1 MLKNIKKKTN
11 LIFLIFV
18 ILISLPSIFGLIHQG
33 FPLTDDGNWM
43 IIRFSAFYEALRSGE
58 FPVRFLTRLN
68 NGFGYPVSNF
78 LYPLFMYLGSP
89 IHVLGINFVDTIK
102 IILVSSLIFSSIFTF
117 FWLRKI
123 FDNIASFVGSILYVL
138 FPYHLYDVYKRGS
151 VGEVLALTIVPFVL
165 WQVERK
171 SILLTSIGISLLV
184 LSHNTLALL
193 FIPLIFL
200 YTLLKDKKLL
210 KFILL
215 TIFFGMGMSSFFWI
229 PAIYDTRFTVFSK
242 TKVSEYYNYFINLNN
257 FDVLGIVSVVL
268 IFSSLMLLL
277 INKKTN
283 KNKLFLFSTI
293 TSFLILFLVTPV
305 SNILWQVFPITNL
318 IQFPFRLLSILMII
332 LTFQVGFLISNLNK
346 VYKTV
351 VVFIFLALIF
361 ISAKPHLSVN
371 NYQYYPDSF
380 YSTNM
385 DTTTVKNEYMPR
397 WVKEK
402 NLKFTPQRVEN
413 LNGEEKINVAKVSPR
428 EIVFNTFLTEE
439 RTLQINL
446 VYFPGWNAYV
456 NGIKDKINYENDG
469 LIKLNLQKGQNNV
482 KVVFEETNMR
492 ILSDFLSII
501 SIAGLLILVFSIRAK
516 KFKYEIYK

>member
-1 MLKNIKKKTN
+1 MSKIMKINPK
-11 LIFLIFV
+11 LIFLILALILSIPAV
-18 ILISLPSIFGLIHQG
+18 IGLLHSG

-43 IIRFSAFYEALRSGE
+43 VIRFSAFYEALRSGE

-68 NGFGYPVSNF
+68 NGFGYPVADF

-89 IHVLGINFVDTIK
+89 IHILGISFVDTIK

-123 FDNIASFVGSILYVL
+123 FDNAASFVGSILYVL

-151 VGEVLALTIVPFVL
+151 VGEVLALTIVPFIL

-171 SILLTSIGISLLV
+171 SILLASIGISLLI

-210 KFILL
+210 EFILL

-242 TKVSEYYNYFINLNN
+242 TQVSEYYNYFINLSN
-257 FDVLGIVSVVL
+257 FDLLGIVSVVL
-268 IFSSLMLLL
+268 IISSLMLLL

-293 TSFLILFLVTPV
+293 TSFLIAFLVSPL
-305 SNILWQVFPITNL
+305 SNFLWQVLPITNL
-318 IQFPFRLLSILMII
+318 IQFPFRLLSLLMV
-332 LTFQVGFLISNLNK
+332 LLAFQAGFLISNLNK

-385 DTTTVKNEYMPR
+385 DTTTVKNEYMPK
-397 WVKEK
+397 WVTEK
-402 NLKFTPQRVEN
+402 NLEFTPEKVKNLTGDEKLNVTKISPKELVFDTYLTMERV
-413 LNGEEKINVAKVSPR
+413 I
-428 EIVFNTFLTEE
+428 
-439 RTLQINL
+439 QINL
-446 VYFPGWNAYV
+446 VYFPGWSAYV
-456 NGIKDKINYENDG
+456 NGVKHNINYQQNG
-469 LIKLNLQKGQNNV
+469 LINLKLQRGQNNV
-482 KVVFEETNMR
+482 KLIFEETNIR
-492 ILSDFLSII
+492 ILSDLLSII
-501 SIAGLLILVFSIRAK
+501 SMLGLLLVVYLIKIK
-516 KFKYEIYK
+516 KFKYEIY

>member
-1 MLKNIKKKTN
+1 MLKTTKINSK
-11 LIFLIFV
+11 LVFLILALILSIPAV
-18 ILISLPSIFGLIHQG
+18 IGLLHSG

-43 IIRFSAFYEALRSGE
+43 VIRFSAFYEALRSGE

-68 NGFGYPVSNF
+68 NGYGYPVADF

-89 IHVLGINFVDTIK
+89 IHILGISFVDTIK
-102 IILVSSLIFSSIFTF
+102 IILVSSLIFSSVFTF

-123 FDNIASFVGSILYVL
+123 FDNVASFVGSILYVL

-151 VGEVLALTIVPFVL
+151 VGEVLALTIVPFIL

-171 SILLTSIGISLLV
+171 NILLTSVGVSLLI

-242 TKVSEYYNYFINLNN
+242 TQVSEYYNYFINLSN
-257 FDVLGIVSVVL
+257 FDILGIVSVVL
-268 IFSSLMLLL
+268 IISSLMLLL

-293 TSFLILFLVTPV
+293 ISFLIVFLVSPL
-305 SNILWQVFPITNL
+305 SKFLWQVLPITNL
-318 IQFPFRLLSILMII
+318 IQFPFRLLSLLMV
-332 LTFQVGFLISNLNK
+332 LLAFQAGFLINNLNK
-346 VYKTV
+346 VYKKV

-385 DTTTVKNEYMPR
+385 DTTTVKNEYMPK

-402 NLKFTPQRVEN
+402 NLVFTPEKVKN
-413 LNGEEKINVAKVSPR
+413 LTGDEKLNVTSISPK
-428 EIVFNTFLTEE
+428 ELVFNTYLTME
-439 RTLQINL
+439 RVIQINL
-446 VYFPGWNAYV
+446 AYFPGWNAYV
-456 NGIKDKINYENDG
+456 NGVKHNINYEQNG
-469 LIKLNLQKGQNNV
+469 LINLKLQRGQNNV
-482 KVVFEETNMR
+482 KVVFQETNIR
-492 ILSDFLSII
+492 ILSDLLSII
-501 SIAGLLILVFSIRAK
+501 SMLGLLLVVYLIKIK
-516 KFKYEIYK
+516 KFKYEIY